1 MSNASSP
8 RMKSRKLYNE
18 PDAKNRPESRHSG
31 SIPAIFPAETVA
43 ETENVGFQF
52 HQIYRGGIMSF
63 HDFPRKRLRKE
74 SRIREFRMAG
84 IGMCDGESEFQWNK
98 RGCVVF

>member
-1 MSNASSP
+1 MNQMPKIDPNHGITVQSEV
-8 RMKSRKLYNE
+8 RQQSRQ
-18 PDAKNRPESRHSG
+18 
-31 SIPAIFPAETVA
+31 IPAIFPAETVA

>member
-1 MSNASSP
+1 
-8 RMKSRKLYNE
+8 
-18 PDAKNRPESRHSG
+18 
-31 SIPAIFPAETVA
+31 
-43 ETENVGFQF
+43 
-52 HQIYRGGIMSF
+52 MSF

-98 RGCVVF
+98 CGCVVF

>member
-1 MSNASSP
+1 MNQMPKIDPNHGIAVQSEV
-8 RMKSRKLYNE
+8 RQQSRQ
-18 PDAKNRPESRHSG
+18 
-31 SIPAIFPAETVA
+31 IPAIFPAETVA

-74 SRIREFRMAG
+74 SRITEFRMAG

>member
-1 MSNASSP
+1 MNQMPKIDPNHGIAVQSEV
-8 RMKSRKLYNE
+8 RQQSRQ
-18 PDAKNRPESRHSG
+18 
-31 SIPAIFPAETVA
+31 IPAIFPAETVA

-74 SRIREFRMAG
+74 SRIGEFRMAG

-98 RGCVVF
+98 CGCVVF

>member
-1 MSNASSP
+1 MNQMPKIDPNHGIAVQSEV
-8 RMKSRKLYNE
+8 RQQSRQ
-18 PDAKNRPESRHSG
+18 
-31 SIPAIFPAETVA
+31 IPAIFPAETVT

-74 SRIREFRMAG
+74 SRIGEFRMAG

-98 RGCVVF
+98 CGCVVF